1 MSQIVYPGEGD
12 AIKPLNSLEDFI
24 GKIRLQLLEKII
36 YAKAEAASLI
46 LNSEEVTPVIAPV
59 LRASTV
65 VNTEHLKKSV
75 YLKKK
80 KEATG
85 TALHTKYACLK
96 VIL

>member
-1 MSQIVYPGEGD
+1 M
-12 AIKPLNSLEDFI
+12 
-24 GKIRLQLLEKII
+24 
-36 YAKAEAASLI
+36 
-46 LNSEEVTPVIAPV
+46 TPVIAPV

-96 VIL
+96 VILWNEKLMHKKEQTEMLLYPTVIKQHW